1 MITDERLE
9 RACLEWQQMTPPQ
22 REAVIAEVQRLRPL
36 VVTLPP
42 FRNETANAWRED
54 CPGCSYG
61 LAECAYASTEDGEV
75 WAVELAC
82 SRVLLDPGTRAW
94 DDLLIFLS
102 SVHIPDHIPPDSG
115 AGRFL
120 PDLLEV
126 MSYHSIDGR
135 DTLREFAKYLR
146 PRELDATAVAK
157 AARTK
162 LAAENASKRN
172 LEARAWVV
180 TEWASR
186 RNKAESKAS
195 FASRHSVL
203 IKDRF
208 NATVSAEQI
217 KREWLPKLGTDSR

>member
-9 RACLEWQQMTPPQ
+9 RACQEWQQMTPAQ
-22 REAVIAEVQRLRPL
+22 REAVIAEVHRLRPI
-36 VVTLPP
+36 VAALPP
-42 FRNETANAWRED
+42 FRNETANGWRES
-54 CPGCSYG
+54 CPTFSVD
-61 LAECAYASTEDGEV
+61 LLECAFTAHTGDEV
-75 WAVELAC
+75 WTVELAC

-102 SVHIPDHIPPDSG
+102 SVQVPDHIPPDSG

-126 MSYHSIDGR
+126 MSYHAIDGR
-135 DTLREFAKYLR
+135 HTLRDFAKYLR
-146 PRELDATAVAK
+146 PRELDAVAVAK
-157 AARTK
+157 AARSK

-172 LEARAWVV
+172 LEARAWVL

-186 RNKAESKAS
+186 RSKAESKAS
-195 FASRHSVL
+195 FAKRHSVL

-208 NATVSAEQI
+208 NATVSADQI
-217 KREWLPKLGTDSR
+217 KREWLPKLGTDRG